1 MTKKNLGKLAYP
13 KKIKVM
19 NTSNE
24 GINNKESGLNK
35 MKTIALTVLGFAV
48 VCFFVTNHYK
58 IGWLKAFSEAAMVG
72 GIADWFAVVALF
84 RHPLGIPIPHTALIP
99 NNKDAIGQNLGTF
112 VSDEFLIKEKLE
124 VKIDEFKFA
133 TKATDWLMDE
143 ENATKISSLV
153 VENVIPGI
161 LKTIEDEDVK
171 HFIQTQFESKLK
183 EMNFGEWIA
192 VGLES
197 LANSEKQGQLIS
209 NLLKILSDELH
220 NNKESIRE
228 KVKDS
233 TPWYTLGMADKKLT
247 EGIFNG
253 LYEFINQAKE
263 PNSEIR
269 QRINLYV
276 VDFIEELKT
285 SAEMQQKVNKLV
297 IEFTQKEEVQDYISS
312 IWEEIK
318 NAIISDLEKGN
329 DSKIKVSLTNMIR
342 NFGKNIQEDPAM
354 IAKINNF
361 IKVDVLGILL
371 RNKKAIGDL
380 IANSVKSWDKKEISN
395 KLELEIGKDLQFIRI
410 NGTVVGGL
418 VGLIIYA
425 VEQFI

>member
-1 MTKKNLGKLAYP
+1 M
-13 KKIKVM
+13 
-19 NTSNE
+19 
-24 GINNKESGLNK
+24 
-35 MKTIALTVLGFAV
+35 
-48 VCFFVTNHYK
+48 
-58 IGWLKAFSEAAMVG
+58 
-72 GIADWFAVVALF
+72 
-84 RHPLGIPIPHTALIP
+84 
-99 NNKDAIGQNLGTF
+99 
-112 VSDEFLIKEKLE
+112 
-124 VKIDEFKFA
+124 
-133 TKATDWLMDE
+133 
-143 ENATKISSLV
+143 
-153 VENVIPGI
+153 
-161 LKTIEDEDVK
+161 
-171 HFIQTQFESKLK
+171 
-183 EMNFGEWIA
+183 
-192 VGLES
+192 
-197 LANSEKQGQLIS
+197 
-209 NLLKILSDELH
+209 
-220 NNKESIRE
+220 
-228 KVKDS
+228 
-233 TPWYTLGMADKKLT
+233 
-247 EGIFNG
+247 
-253 LYEFINQAKE
+253 YEFINQAKE
-263 PNSEIR
+263 ANSEIR

-285 SAEMQQKVNKLV
+285 SPEMQKKVNKLV

-318 NAIISDLEKGN
+318 TAVTSDLEKGN

-342 NFGKNIQEDPAM
+342 NFGKNIQEDPAI

>member
-1 MTKKNLGKLAYP
+1 
-13 KKIKVM
+13 M

-24 GINNKESGLNK
+24 EIKNKESGLNK

-48 VCFFVTNHYK
+48 VCFFVANHYK

-84 RHPLGIPIPHTALIP
+84 RHPMGIPIPHTALIP
-99 NNKDAIGQNLGTF
+99 SNKDAIGQNLGTF

-124 VKIDEFKFA
+124 VKVDEFNFA
-133 TKATDWLMDE
+133 TKATDWLMAED
-143 ENATKISSLV
+143 NASKISSLV

-161 LKTIEDEDVK
+161 LKTVEDQEVK
-171 HFIQTQFESKLK
+171 HFIQTQFEAKLK

-209 NLLKILSDELH
+209 NLLKILSDELY
-220 NNKESIRE
+220 NNKEGIRE
-228 KVKDS
+228 KVKVA
-233 TPWYTLGMADKKLT
+233 TPWYTMGMVDKKLA

-263 PNSEIR
+263 PDSAIR
-269 QRINLYV
+269 ERINLYV

-285 SAEMQQKVNKLV
+285 SPEMQEKINVLV
-297 IEFTQKEEVQDYISS
+297 IEFTQKKEVQDYISS

-318 NAIISDLEKGN
+318 SAIHNDLAKGDN
-329 DSKIKVSLTNMIR
+329 SKIKESLTNMIR
-342 NFGKNIQEDPAM
+342 NFGKNIQQDETM

-361 IKVDVLGILL
+361 IKVDVLGVLL